1 MGAVSFTGID
11 FFGTKLL
18 SSSSSNKFFF
28 WMFAGGGVA
37 FFGY

>member
-1 MGAVSFTGID
+1 MGTVSFTGID

-28 WMFAGGGVA
+28 WMLAGGGVA